1 MPCLQS
7 RECPVTRIMY
17 FWNNVSIY
25 SYMQHVL
32 ETLEQIS
39 ILPKGQ
45 MSNCQ
50 HWPSWCITCPLNF
63 ALQGCWWL
71 LVPQTSTL
79 MSASLCLCLECPFH
93 LVSLNTVQ
101 VSATLLDLPWQLP
114 SQTTSVIPPLSQS
127 PSSMRSVLV
136 LSPLYYWFIHMPN
149 SPSCLWSSLKADF
162 FFYSC
167 IYSMSSTLPGIW
179 LFFNR
184 YLMNWMLTCLI
195 KKVT

>member
-1 MPCLQS
+1 MPHLQS

-32 ETLEQIS
+32 ETLQQIF

-45 MSNCQ
+45 MSNLQ
-50 HWPSWCITCPLNF
+50 DWPSWYITCPLNF

-71 LVPQTSTL
+71 LVPQTSTF
-79 MSASLCLCLECPFH
+79 MSASL
-93 LVSLNTVQ
+93 VSLSRMSFPSCFLKYCIGISYSVRPSLTAPIPDNFSHSPFNNT
-101 VSATLLDLPWQLP
+101 SIL
-114 SQTTSVIPPLSQS
+114 
-127 PSSMRSVLV
+127 SVLV

-179 LFFNR
+179 LFFR
-184 YLMNWMLTCLI
+184 
-195 KKVT
+195 